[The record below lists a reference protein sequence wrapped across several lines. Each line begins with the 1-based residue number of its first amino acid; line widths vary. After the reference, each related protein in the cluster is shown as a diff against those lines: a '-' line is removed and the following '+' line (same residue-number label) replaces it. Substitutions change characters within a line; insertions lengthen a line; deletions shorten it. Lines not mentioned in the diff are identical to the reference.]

1 MQQLLMGAYLRN
13 EITKEKYEE
22 YKEKACPSYGACSFL
37 GTAITMQLLSEALG
51 LALPGSAAIV
61 AGTPEYE
68 EYIKKA
74 AKTILTLVEKNIT
87 PRDILTKEAFEN
99 AIIVHA
105 AIGGSSNSL
114 LHIPAIANE
123 VGIKITAEDFDR
135 IHRKVP
141 YILNIRPSG
150 KYPADCLAI

>member
-61 AGTPEYE
+61 AGTQNMRN
-68 EYIKKA
+68 
-74 AKTILTLVEKNIT
+74 TLRRLQKQ
-87 PRDILTKEAFEN
+87 
-99 AIIVHA
+99 
-105 AIGGSSNSL
+105 
-114 LHIPAIANE
+114 
-123 VGIKITAEDFDR
+123 
-135 IHRKVP
+135 
-141 YILNIRPSG
+141 Y
-150 KYPADCLAI
+150 